1 MMARWRRSLPRRGA
15 TASAVYRDW
24 LRCPGSLTA
33 RLVAASDAFRV
44 DVLFQGLARLD
55 ADEASLFGL
64 PAGALAWVREVC
76 LVCDGR
82 PCIFAR
88 SVLPRLPRRGL
99 DRWFHGMGTRSL
111 GSILFAG
118 ATIARGALEFC
129 LFNPRAR
136 LFQRALQVTGEQPA
150 TTLWARRSL
159 FAQGDKGLLVA
170 EVFLPAILSLTP
182 R

>member
-1 MMARWRRSLPRRGA
+1 MMPRWRRSLPRQGA

-33 RLVAASDAFRV
+33 RLVAASSTFRV
-44 DVLFQGLARLD
+44 DLLFQGLARLD
-55 ADEASLFGL
+55 ADEAALFGL

-76 LVCDGR
+76 LVCDGQ

-111 GSILFAG
+111 GSVLFAG
-118 ATIARGALEFC
+118 AAIARGALEFC
-129 LFNPRAR
+129 AFNPRAR
-136 LFQRALQVTGEQPA
+136 LFQRALQVSAPPSA
-150 TTLWARRSL
+150 ALWARRSL
-159 FAQGDKGLLVA
+159 FVQGDKGLLVA
-170 EVFLPAILSLTP
+170 EVFLPAVLALAP

>member
-1 MMARWRRSLPRRGA
+1 MMARWRRRLPRRGA

-33 RLVAASDAFRV
+33 RLVAASNSFRV
-44 DVLFQGLARLD
+44 EVLFQGLARLD
-55 ADEASLFGL
+55 ADEAALFAL
-64 PAGALAWVREVC
+64 APGALAWVREVC
-76 LVCDGR
+76 LICDGR

-111 GSILFAG
+111 GSVLFAG
-118 ATIARGALEFC
+118 AGITRGVLEFSP
-129 LFNPRAR
+129 FNRRAR
-136 LFQRALQVTGEQPA
+136 LFQRALQVLGEPCA
-150 TTLWARRSL
+150 TLWARRSL
-159 FAQGDKGLLVA
+159 FAQGDKQLLVA
-170 EVFLPAILSLTP
+170 EVFLPAVLSLAS